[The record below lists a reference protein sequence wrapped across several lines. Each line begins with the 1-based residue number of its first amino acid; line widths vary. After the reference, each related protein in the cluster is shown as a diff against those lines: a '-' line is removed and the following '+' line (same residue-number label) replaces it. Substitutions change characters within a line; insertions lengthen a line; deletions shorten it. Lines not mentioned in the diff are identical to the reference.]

1 MLSEFWKGP
10 FFRHP
15 TIRVSRVDR
24 SRLKRELLNRFPS
37 ECAPHAHGNSK
48 VRIFRFEFGG
58 IIS

>member
-48 VRIFRFEFGG
+48 VRILRFEFAA
-58 IIS
+58 